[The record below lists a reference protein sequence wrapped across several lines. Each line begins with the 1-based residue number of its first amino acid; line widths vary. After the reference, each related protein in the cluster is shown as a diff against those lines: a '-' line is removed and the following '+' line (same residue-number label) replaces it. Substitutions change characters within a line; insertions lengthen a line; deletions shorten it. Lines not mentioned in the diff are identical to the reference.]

1 MSANAVFDIVN
12 ERGWR
17 RGLGN
22 LMKGQLSGWF
32 KSSRWWRHAL
42 IWLGTINLI
51 LFFATIGLKQA
62 VEDAA
67 AAGEPP
73 PPAEALMLYGIFGGM
88 FAAFG
93 VMIIMQGVIVGEKK
107 SGTAAWVLS
116 KPVTRTSFVVSRLI
130 GNTIGIL
137 GTAVLL
143 PGLVAYFTV
152 GIFTPDGWPSP
163 LNYLAGLAV
172 MAVSMFFWLTLTLVS
187 GTFFDSIGGVIA
199 FPLVTYFAM
208 WNLPGYF
215 MPLMYISPV
224 MLTIPAGDMSPAVAE
239 SLMNGEAPFSWIPL
253 IAAILFSAVFVS
265 VAIWRF
271 NRQEF

>member
-1 MSANAVFDIVN
+1 MSANSVFELVD

-32 KSSRWWRHAL
+32 KSSRWWRNAL
-42 IWLGTINLI
+42 IWLAIINLI
-51 LFFATIGLKQA
+51 LFFAAIGFRQA
-62 VEDAA
+62 AKDAA

-73 PPAEALMLYGIFGGM
+73 PPDEALMLYGIFGGM
-88 FAAFG
+88 FVAIG
-93 VMIIMQGVIVGEKK
+93 VMIIMQAVIVGEKK

-143 PGLVAYFTV
+143 PGLVAYLTV

-224 MLTIPAGDMSPAVAE
+224 MLTIPAGDMSTAVAE